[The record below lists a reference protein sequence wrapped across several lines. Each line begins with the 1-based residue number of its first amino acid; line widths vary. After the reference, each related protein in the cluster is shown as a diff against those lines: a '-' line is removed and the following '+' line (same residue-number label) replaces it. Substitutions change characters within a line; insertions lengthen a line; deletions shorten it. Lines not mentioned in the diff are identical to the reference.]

1 VSKAPIC
8 YRLWSFR
15 DDVLIEADPDTG
27 AVILHSQWEDTALP
41 PVTEP
46 AIREALR
53 RMSLGPILLEN
64 VARDQAELAAI
75 ERVLERLEHVV
86 IRSIGVDADRPL
98 ISVVPLAPQARFVP
112 TDLDSDRMIR
122 LSRFAVLQSNGS
134 RYHLESPLSLH
145 RVILHET
152 EAVDLIAAL
161 GRPVR
166 PGAIA
171 ASPLSVAGLPTAK
184 LLGYLVAA
192 GMIVVAEPAEAGR
205 QAVFAEDVDPA
216 LTFWRP
222 VDLMFHVRTN
232 LGRHDEEFGMTYP
245 REDGLHIEPV
255 VAPQRGGPAID
266 LYRPRLPE
274 LVAAD
279 PPFTA
284 VVEGRRPLGRSDEPV
299 LTARDVGEL
308 LYRTARVRSF
318 YEEAREGHPRVT
330 LSERPYPTSGS
341 CYAFEVYTAVNT
353 CSGIARGVYH
363 YDPVRHQ
370 LEPLSAGDAGV
381 DELLEAGRIG
391 AGLRAQPP
399 LLMVIT
405 ARFCRLSWKY
415 DGLSYA
421 LVLKDLGHLTQTAL
435 LVSTAMGLQ
444 SDTVEGSDIELS
456 ARVLGTDW
464 RTESSVA
471 AVVIG
476 AQAEGGWPPEGEN
489 GVNDAGWADEAA
501 AILARTSRRR

>member
-1 VSKAPIC
+1 MSKEPVRYC
-8 YRLWSFR
+8 LWSFR
-15 DDVLIEADPDTG
+15 EDVLIEADPDTG
-27 AVILHSQWEDTALP
+27 AVILHSQWGDTALP

-46 AIREALR
+46 AIWEALQ

-64 VARDQAELAAI
+64 VTRDRADLAAI
-75 ERVLERLEHVV
+75 ERVLERLEHLVV
-86 IRSIGVDADRPL
+86 RSIGVDADRPL
-98 ISVVPLAPQARFVP
+98 FSVVPLTPQASFAL
-112 TDLDSDRMIR
+112 TDLAEDRMIR

-134 RYHLESPLSLH
+134 RYHLESSLSLH

-166 PGAIA
+166 PSAIV
-171 ASPLSVAGLPTAK
+171 ASPLSVAGLPTAE
-184 LLGYLVAA
+184 LLSYLVAA
-192 GMIVVAEPAEAGR
+192 GMVVVAEPAEAGR
-205 QAVFAEDVDPA
+205 PAVFSEDVDPA

-245 REDGLHIEPV
+245 REEGLPIEPV
-255 VAPQRGGPAID
+255 VAPRRGGPAID
-266 LYRPRLPE
+266 LHRPRLPE
-274 LVAAD
+274 LFAAD

-284 VVEGRRPLGRSDEPV
+284 VVEGRRPVNRSDESVP
-299 LTARDVGEL
+299 TAREVGEL

-318 YEEAREGHPRVT
+318 YEEAREGHPRAT

-341 CYAFEVYTAVNT
+341 CYAFEVYIAVNT
-353 CSGIARGVYH
+353 CSGISRGVYH

-370 LEPLSAGDAGV
+370 LEPLPADGAGV

-435 LVSTAMGLQ
+435 LVSTAMGLPA
-444 SDTVEGSDIELS
+444 DTVAGSDIEMS

-476 AQAEGGWPPEGEN
+476 TQAEYGRPPGGES
-489 GVNDAGWADEAA
+489 GVNDADWADEAA
-501 AILARTSRRR
+501 AILARKPRRR